1 MKTFNVRVYGLLFNE
16 KKEVLV
22 TDEFINGVKITKF
35 PGGGLEFGEGTIECV
50 IREFME
56 ELGWKVEVIN
66 HFYTTDFFQISAFNE
81 NKQIISIYYSLKLID
96 KSKELP
102 IRFTETKF
110 DFNEGI
116 KDDQVFRWLS
126 INADLTDDLTFPI
139 DKRVGE
145 MLLENRHLSFD

>member
-16 KKEVLV
+16 KKEILV
-22 TDEFINGVKITKF
+22 TDEFINGIKITKF
-35 PGGGLEFGEGTIECV
+35 PGGGLEFGEGTIDCV

-56 ELGWKVEVIN
+56 ELGWNVAVTN

-81 NKQIISIYYSLKLID
+81 DKQIISIYYSLKLID

-102 IRFTETKF
+102 IRFTEVKF
-110 DFNEGI
+110 DFDESNN
-116 KDDQVFRWLS
+116 DDQVFRWLPLNKNL
-126 INADLTDDLTFPI
+126 IDDLTFPI

-145 MLLENRHLSFD
+145 MLLLEGS

>member
-1 MKTFNVRVYGLLFNE
+1 MKTFNVRVYGLLFND
-16 KKEVLV
+16 KREVLV

-35 PGGGLEFGEGTIECV
+35 PGGGLEFGEGTIDCV

-56 ELGWKVEVIN
+56 ELGWKVEVTN

-96 KSKELP
+96 KSNELP

-116 KDDQVFRWLS
+116 KDDQVFRWLTV
-126 INADLTDDLTFPI
+126 NADLTDDLTFPI

>member
-116 KDDQVFRWLS
+116 KDDQVFKWLS

-145 MLLENRHLSFD
+145 M